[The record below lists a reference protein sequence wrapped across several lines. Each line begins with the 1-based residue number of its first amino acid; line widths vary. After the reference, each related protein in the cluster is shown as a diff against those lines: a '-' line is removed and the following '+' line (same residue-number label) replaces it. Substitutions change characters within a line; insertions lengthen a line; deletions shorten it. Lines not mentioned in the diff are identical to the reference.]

1 MTESNLK
8 NDSSHNDSRILWD
21 RIRPSQLI
29 PTWIK
34 NPIIINGE
42 DDPTDI
48 TIDSEVERITIDTN
62 GNETVSDEPEP
73 F

>member
-1 MTESNLK
+1 MGRMTL
-8 NDSSHNDSRILWD
+8 
-21 RIRPSQLI
+21 
-29 PTWIK
+29 
-34 NPIIINGE
+34 
-42 DDPTDI
+42 TDI